1 MTGQGRGNRI
11 TTKDMEAIERIKG
24 YCCEVTRE
32 QWKELV
38 REAHNNGVSKSLQD
52 TWDELYPVFFIDDE
66 SQQVDAYGSVILAKR
81 HGIGL
86 IPIPF
91 PDFLAKLKGEEK
103 WEPKA
108 GEMVEVSYSG
118 FDWCNRKF
126 IGKNEEYYIVYRE
139 SDNTYWPYELNQIRP
154 LTTTITRAEA
164 ESLLNK
170 RIID

>member
-1 MTGQGRGNRI
+1 
-11 TTKDMEAIERIKG
+11 MEAIERIKG

-91 PDFLAKLKGEEK
+91 PDFLAKLKGAEK
-103 WEPKA
+103 WQPKA
-108 GEMVEVSYSG
+108 EEMVEVAYSHGPEIWEQRRYVGSVLDGNHSVHLCLNGGSYEV
-118 FDWCNRKF
+118 F
-126 IGKNEEYYIVYRE
+126 GK
-139 SDNTYWPYELNQIRP
+139 IRP
-154 LTTTITRAEA
+154 VAQPITRAEA
-164 ESLLNK
+164 EALLNK